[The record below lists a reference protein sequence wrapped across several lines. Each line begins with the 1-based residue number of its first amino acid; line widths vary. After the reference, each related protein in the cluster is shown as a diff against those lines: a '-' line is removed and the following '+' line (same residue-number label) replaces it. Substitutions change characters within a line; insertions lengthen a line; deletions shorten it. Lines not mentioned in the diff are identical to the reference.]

1 LRNDLQLALIGLQTF
16 QVFFLALHDWI
27 PLGRLNNVAAARS
40 ENPGGRLLRTT
51 VISTVPYAVGLAF
64 SIADFGR
71 SYPGWLMYWLWI
83 SYVLLFLGQ
92 LRAWWVPYLLIP
104 DPQRAARYRVMF
116 ANTWAFLPE
125 RNGIV
130 PNALHIILHIST
142 LATLVVLAL
151 IARGGGQMVSL
162 AFPVR
167 GSCRA
172 SARGYELT

>member
-1 LRNDLQLALIGLQTF
+1 MTSYLPVTLVALQTF
-16 QVFFLALHDWI
+16 QVLFLALHDWV
-27 PLGRLNNVAAARS
+27 PLSCLNNVETARS
-40 ENPGGRLLRTT
+40 ENPGGRLFWTT
-51 VISTVPYAVGLAF
+51 VISTAPYAVGLAF

-71 SYPGWLMYWLWI
+71 PYPGWLIYWLWI

-92 LRAWWVPYLLIP
+92 LRAWWVPYLLAP
-104 DPQRAARYRVMF
+104 DPVRAARYRVMF

-151 IARGGGQMVSL
+151 V
-162 AFPVR
+162 
-167 GSCRA
+167 A
-172 SARGYELT
+172 SG